1 MFKHTQADTS
11 KPVKVSFVIEWAN
24 TEYNGVPRFFTLL
37 DIFAKQWKKM
47 SARKYPDTLPLAA
60 KQFLENL
67 NPIPEVLV
75 VSGEEIDSEIKN
87 KIKNHS
93 PDIFI
98 PGICVNKGLEYYA
111 LKNYGATFATGEIIC
126 FLDSDIHPD
135 DGWLM
140 HLLGSFADPEIR
152 AIAGQPYV
160 EQTDLFSRAFAL
172 GWTYQLPSRAEHIVR
187 SEKWYANNVAF
198 RAEIFHKVTFP
209 KLERR
214 TRGSRHLLDIE
225 FAKLGYVVYEN
236 RQALVT
242 HPAPSGWKHLIIRA
256 LAHGRDIYMT
266 DSEDRNLAGLFY
278 SQKLAA
284 KRLFKGINNTFR
296 YWHKVGLKRVDTI
309 PAIMIITCY
318 YVFFSIGGILTH
330 ISPAIMGRHFRL

>member
-1 MFKHTQADTS
+1 
-11 KPVKVSFVIEWAN
+11 
-24 TEYNGVPRFFTLL
+24 L
-37 DIFAKQWKKM
+37 
-47 SARKYPDTLPLAA
+47 PDRA
-60 KQFLENL
+60 KQFLER
-67 NPIPEVLV
+67 IDTKPEILV
-75 VSGEEIDSEIKN
+75 VSGEQICTETIK
-87 KIKNHS
+87 KIKDCL
-93 PDIFI
+93 PDICEPAI
-98 PGICVNKGLEYYA
+98 HIKEGLEYYA
-111 LKNYGATFATGEIIC
+111 LKNYGATFSTGEIIC

-135 DGWLM
+135 DDWLI
-140 HLLGSFADPEIR
+140 HLLGSFANPEIC

-160 EQTDLFSRAFAL
+160 DQTNLFSRAFAL
-172 GWTYQLPSRAEHIVR
+172 GWTYQLPARAEHIVR

-209 KLERR
+209 KLKRR

-225 FAKLGYVVYEN
+225 LAKLGLVVYEN
-236 RQALVT
+236 RQALVK
-242 HPAPSGWKHLIIRA
+242 HPAPSGWKHLVIRA

-284 KRLFKGINNTFR
+284 KRLYKGINNTFR
-296 YWHKVGLKRVDTI
+296 YWHKVGLSRFDTV

-318 YVFFSIGGILTH
+318 YVFFSLGGILTH